1 VYNKGEVT
9 NVETNKRFE
18 QVRER
23 QKRLEE
29 NMAHVKHKIAI
40 LSGKGGVGKTTVAV
54 NTAVALAEEGFK
66 VALLDLDLHGPNV
79 PRMLGIDDAPTARDG
94 LIVPVKYGP
103 NMSVLSIGMLVEPE
117 QAVAWRGPLKHSA
130 IMQFLSDTAWG
141 ELDFMIFDL
150 PPGTGDEAMSL
161 MQLVKLDGVV
171 LVTTPQ
177 KVALDDVLRA
187 MHFSQEM
194 GHRVLGF
201 VNNMA
206 YLICPHCGGR
216 IDIFGQDSSN
226 VLSEL
231 LGLECLATIPLEPK
245 LAKLLDEGKNA
256 LLYMRGS
263 EVEKAFREL
272 AANILSKLGGE
283 HA

>member
-1 VYNKGEVT
+1 MEA
-9 NVETNKRFE
+9 NKRFE
-18 QVRER
+18 QIRER
-23 QKRLEE
+23 QKRLQE
-29 NMAHVKHKIAI
+29 NMTRIRHKIAI

-54 NTAVALAEEGFK
+54 NVAVALAEEGFK

-79 PRMLGIDDAPTARDG
+79 PRMLGIEEGPSVQEG
-94 LIVPVKYGP
+94 MIVPVKYGP
-103 NMSVLSIGMLVEPE
+103 NMVVLSIGMLVDRD

-130 IMQFLSDTAWG
+130 IQQFLSDTAWG
-141 ELDFMIFDL
+141 EQDFIIFDL
-150 PPGTGDEAMSL
+150 PPGTGDEALSL

-177 KVALDDVLRA
+177 RVALDDVMRA
-187 MHFSQEM
+187 VHFTEEM
-194 GHRVLGF
+194 GQQVLGF

-206 YLICPHCGGR
+206 YTICPHCGGR
-216 IDIFGQDSSN
+216 IDIFGKDSSS

-245 LAKLLDEGKNA
+245 LAEFLDAGKNA
-256 LLYMRGS
+256 IMHMRGS

-272 AANILSKLGGE
+272 VASLITKLGGE
-283 HA
+283 RK

>member
-1 VYNKGEVT
+1 M
-9 NVETNKRFE
+9 ETSKRFE

-29 NMAHVKHKIAI
+29 NMARIKHKLAI

-79 PRMLGIDDAPTARDG
+79 PRMLGIEDAPSARDG

-103 NMSVLSIGMLVEPE
+103 NMLVLSIGMIVEPE

-130 IMQFLSDTAWG
+130 IMQFLADTDWG
-141 ELDFMIFDL
+141 NLDFMIFDL

-161 MQLVKLDGVV
+161 MQLVKLDGIV

-177 KVALDDVLRA
+177 RVAVDDVLRA

-206 YLICPHCGGR
+206 YLICPHCGKR
-216 IDIFGQDSSN
+216 IETFGDDSSS
-226 VLSEL
+226 VLSQL
-231 LGLECLATIPLEPK
+231 LGLECLATIPLEPR
-245 LAKLLDEGKNA
+245 LAKFLDEGKTA
-256 LLYMRGS
+256 LMYMRGT

-272 AANILSKLGGE
+272 AANILSRLGGE
-283 HA
+283 RA